1 MRYVPMFLALVM
13 LVTVVGCS
21 GQQKK
26 KEPLPLDQV
35 PEAVMKVAKEK
46 LPNVT
51 FQRAFKEPNGDFEL
65 IGKDKK
71 GKTREIDVSPSGEVT
86 QIE

>member
-1 MRYVPMFLALVM
+1 MFLAVPVLV
-13 LVTVVGCS
+13 LAVGCG
-21 GQQKK
+21 GQEKTK
-26 KEPLPLDQV
+26 TPVPLEQV

-46 LPNVT
+46 LPDVK
-51 FQRAFKEPNGDFEL
+51 FERAAKEPNGDYEL

-71 GKTREIDVSPSGEVT
+71 GKTREIDVSPSGQVT